1 MSGVCEGCREHTG
14 KTAETLGH
22 KNQLQEAKFTVSI
35 RRRTIK
41 APLGGYIWGAM
52 LFGLSAEKVCKP
64 EYIDAVYICS
74 KLSGNFCVMGDIAPF
89 CKNPY
94 L

>member
-1 MSGVCEGCREHTG
+1 M
-14 KTAETLGH
+14 
-22 KNQLQEAKFTVSI
+22 TVSI

-52 LFGLSAEKVCKP
+52 LLGLSAEKVCKP
-64 EYIDAVYICS
+64 EFIDAVYSCS
-74 KLSGNFCVMGDIAPF
+74 KLSGNFGVMGDIAPF
-89 CKNPY
+89 CKSGY